1 MDNKIIWYMKIIK
14 HKISMLFKISCLQT
28 VFLNFFSPRVIREN
42 GFLIVYRN
50 TVISFEKKSKLIIKN
65 GIFEVGGGKP
75 YKAKN
80 ASLVRLCK
88 GSTLIAE
95 GNNKLEYNCDV
106 LLASGST
113 LLLNSCYI
121 NRGCNIRANNRVEI
135 GANSLL
141 GAMVVIEN
149 GGHEI
154 NGIRKSST
162 EDIIIEDNVW
172 ISDRVTLISGA
183 HVGKDSVIGA
193 CSVVA
198 SELPSKTLSVGIPA
212 KPVKE
217 NIVWNY

>member
-1 MDNKIIWYMKIIK
+1 M
-14 HKISMLFKISCLQT
+14 
-28 VFLNFFSPRVIREN
+28 
-42 GFLIVYRN
+42 
-50 TVISFEKKSKLIIKN
+50 
-65 GIFEVGGGKP
+65 GGGKP
-75 YKAKN
+75 TKAKN

-88 GSTLIAE
+88 GSTFIAE

-106 LLASGST
+106 LLANGST
-113 LLLNSCYI
+113 LSISNCYI
-121 NRGCNIRANNRVEI
+121 NRGCNIRANNKVEI

-162 EDIIIEDNVW
+162 EDIIIEDHVW
-172 ISDRVTLISGA
+172 IADRVTLISGA
-183 HVGKDSVIGA
+183 HVEKDSVIGA
-193 CSVVA
+193 CSVVTGTV
-198 SELPSKTLSVGIPA
+198 PSKTLSVGIPA